1 MGVDN
6 TTYTTAPIKDDK
18 VYDAGQVDLWNRWTP
33 INATRIGKTT
43 NVNGK
48 KVDNANKTFNQRPVE
63 ELIKQYTDTQYETDD
78 ESAPY
83 FYELENVDTGTKKY
97 GLAPKGLEHR
107 YAGQNMS
114 QWKVNYNKRRTDA
127 VELESL
133 IHGNESMLKQ
143 KEVDYGFTS
152 NTHMGKGASEI
163 YTKSLD
169 EVAKILTPKQK
180 DLTTKLVGAMP
191 NVNIVKPTTTENQ
204 SAINK
209 LFGETL
215 DEKLTQSNSIVR
227 NDRQNIDM
235 LSVSDYIPK
244 EKITNEANL
253 YTNQEFMNKSKNVLN
268 AFGVDIAGKS
278 DKEIADIMLKEQS
291 KYGFNLPDMIYKT
304 AQFSNKGQNIA
315 KDWVDIGKMY
325 QDTDISARQIG
336 DATKAIATDPTN
348 LLILASMGAGVPAR
362 IIGQSALKQGLNTE
376 LGRGLIT
383 GGVEGAAYATAD
395 NLLRQK
401 MDILA
406 GEQQSYN
413 PLEAYGATATGM
425 AVGGG
430 LGGAV
435 GKLFG
440 GNEQE
445 LLNRELTKNVTQAP
459 RDEQSIPVSIQ
470 PEQKQLERLMGLDQQ
485 YPEVDKTN
493 KFSLAEDVAL
503 RQEQAKSEV
512 KAEPKV
518 KQKIS
523 AIEHNV
529 VMKEQYIEEAE
540 PKLKEKK
547 IQFITTKG
555 GNIVESKDVINTKKA
570 AENIEFDVAS
580 PTPER
585 KPIAENQEV
594 AKVENPVKF
603 KTEYGDEG
611 RTFVKES
618 SLLSY
623 QGTADQKASLKQ
635 RPREEITDA
644 DTAVHNQMAYYDRD
658 AELRERYGRSEA
670 KFDERLDIPKSK
682 AEADRLRFQI
692 QQYKDIRDNKSL
704 SKEVQ
709 NTARVRLNDLYN
721 KRAELPK
728 PPEDLATKAEQ
739 KFIDENQVERIV
751 DRDKRNK
758 DLNEEFKMFMKAN
771 DRNKEGFV
779 YTPSQHIQQVF
790 TNVVK
795 NAKANKANVI
805 KAIQKVQTMET
816 AKGNKSF
823 SVNNITPEI
832 REKYR
837 DEITMIENYTGALE
851 DAVAHGK
858 GTLNDAEFM
867 FRARRRVDDEIKNA
881 GDEFKS
887 EQELEDF
894 ITDVIRKYD
903 ETGTKVTKEQVK
915 IDMGYVSK
923 GGKETPEAKQIRE
936 NKEKIEA
943 SKKNK
948 ILIDNLKLYQNTKKV
963 PKFTSGQSAGKQ
975 ALNTS
980 QMRDVQRDVLS
991 LQEIA
996 NKTSP
1001 IATNAGRKDAIK
1013 EAREFAAKKV
1023 NEAND
1028 KKLGTTGRVGLPESI
1043 IFKDSVQ
1050 DVSNSMAQ
1058 IVTVL
1063 LGSKR
1068 LGDFAKLTGTDVDV
1082 RSAIGNRMEDNGV
1095 VLPKDKNGDETTWKD
1110 VVKPLFMTGNYG
1122 QMEKGLVENLMKAHN
1137 MSKREATSFYK
1148 QYDKALNDILPD
1160 FKIFKDEIYK
1170 LYHKQGKVNLS
1181 WTLPDGFPVKIN
1193 VAKTKD
1199 GRVRIRDNDLKINMV
1214 TDDFDTFSRAIMP
1227 RLVQS
1232 VDGYIS
1238 RRLQKEDFPM
1248 IHDAAVV
1255 SKGREKELDDL
1266 YTKVMAEINDSDL
1279 LHDIMKQLG
1288 YTGKPLKDATL
1299 ARADIENSPH
1309 KLGFEHRAGEAD
1321 KKGTKLRKREADR
1334 QLTEEES
1341 MRDFMASKN
1350 YRQIPTGRLVD
1361 ALVNEAG
1368 YNNSVL
1374 SVAREGDDVFERQTA
1389 LAFQSPEYNQILAL
1403 KAPDGADNKMWNKVQ
1418 EEIFNEARAKLEYH
1432 PWLAKSEAVLGDRK
1446 WFSKDGRII
1455 GQYNKTYAEIYE
1467 ELYQEF
1473 LKQHNTIAQ
1482 TKVIPSDKPLDKVNF
1497 RFNKNS
1503 KFTTTINGITNKE
1516 TFVKNVDNIAGKTGA
1531 DMLTLDEAIIK
1542 SKIDEAKTSIVK
1554 SKWQGFK
1561 TLWNI
1566 QVNATGK
1573 YEEFNL
1579 LQRMKNVFASEV
1591 DRDAEIMWKRLM
1603 KIPKAKR
1610 DDIMKLLKSN
1620 YEIIDGMT
1628 EKQADEA
1635 FRKNNT
1641 IYTIAKRHIDQ
1652 GAKGLSSASEHY
1664 GAYLNNS
1671 TKIAEVYRLPKD
1683 AIPIIDQLIAIKAM
1697 DNNKTWDVI
1706 NKYTSKD
1713 EDVRYVVDVMRQH
1726 RMTSEAEL
1734 FIDSPEKIASG
1745 YFGEVYRGNLKI
1757 NEVPVKTRIMRT
1769 DRIKDGIYTDGR
1781 GFEHEVIKEGQK
1793 SYYNKRTSWDA
1804 DSKYEQGLLGAE
1816 RENNKVGKKINI
1828 KDLLSEHKNIEDIY
1842 VNYFDP
1848 KGWNI
1853 DKLNPK
1859 QQKAFEKLNMK
1870 YYLDERMTARQEK
1883 YLGDLIKIGFDFADS
1898 PEGLAKKLDWMT
1910 KNRLK
1915 ENKDGEFRKVAGED
1929 IRLEAG
1935 KTDDLAHIL
1944 TETVR
1949 ATNQKL
1955 KERSIVFKV
1964 IDDLATNESLLFSK
1978 EPKDGFVK
1986 LTFEQLNKLPFSL
1999 RSELKYIDQE
2009 LIDNLLGRNEVRLY
2023 KGTNQNLLIAD
2034 RLLNNLG
2041 TMFKQNV
2048 VLKNPA
2054 SYVNALLV
2062 NQTIGLSLGIRVD
2075 KMYKYQ
2081 RQALVDFKEMTGL
2094 LEQLHAQK
2102 VTGKRLDK
2110 MLEARLKNNRL
2121 YQMEK
2126 KGLSTNRVQGLVGD
2140 NDLIGSMLEDNVHK
2154 WLFKPFQIL
2163 NLNQGTA
2170 GGKFS
2175 LGLFSKIDTMGRY
2188 MATMKYL
2195 DDGMDMAKAVE
2206 NANGLFGNMDIM
2218 VPASIELLDK
2228 YGFVPFLK
2236 WFTLVHPQ
2244 LIKLAKSDPKK
2255 VLAVA
2260 VGVYV
2265 LGQETDTNLAS
2276 VNPIEGMIDFVDA
2289 SLPFGTVE
2297 KLQKDGLLDTTLGRA
2312 KSNVVPKYLENIYK
2326 SPLTLGAEKLRKKRL
2341 KEPKSDKAIDYR
2353 GFTQQTIE
2361 GISGRQR
2368 NETGY

>member
-6 TTYTTAPIKDDK
+6 ELYTELPVKSDK
-18 VYDAGQVDLWNRWTP
+18 VEESSLIDLWNRITP
-33 INATRIGKTT
+33 INSTRIGKTT
-43 NVNGK
+43 VVNGK
-48 KVDNANKTFNQRPVE
+48 KQMNENKTFNNKPIE
-63 ELIKQYTDTQYETDD
+63 DLSKQYANTKYETQD

-83 FYELENVDTGTKKY
+83 FYELENIDTGIKKY
-97 GLAPKGLEHR
+97 GIAPRGLEHR
-107 YAGQNMS
+107 YAGQDMS

-127 VELESL
+127 ADLESL
-133 IHGNESMLKQ
+133 IHGNEEMQKQ
-143 KEVDYGFTS
+143 RIVDTGLTK
-152 NTHMGKGASEI
+152 NTLLQKGATEI
-163 YTKSLD
+163 YTNGLSKVD
-169 EVAKILTPKQK
+169 EILSPEQK
-180 DLTTKLVGAMP
+180 ALTTKLVGAIP
-191 NVNIVKPTTTENQ
+191 NINIAKPTTTENQ
-204 SAINK
+204 SAINN

-215 DEKLTQSNSIVR
+215 SDNLARTGSDVMTDKKPV
-227 NDRQNIDM
+227 DM
-235 LSVSDYIPK
+235 LSVGDYIPK
-244 EKITNEANL
+244 EQITNEANL
-253 YTNQEFMNKSKNVLN
+253 YTNKEFMDKSKNVLN
-268 AFGVDIAGKS
+268 SFGVDIEGKS
-278 DKEIADIMLKEQS
+278 DKEIADIILKEQS
-291 KYGFNLPDMIYKT
+291 KYGFNLADMIYKT
-304 AQFSNKGQNIA
+304 TQFADKDSQVS
-315 KDWVDIGKMY
+315 KDWLDLERMK
-325 QDTDISARQIG
+325 DKTDLSMRQVG
-336 DATKAIATDPTN
+336 DATKAMITDPFN
-348 LLILASMGAGVPAR
+348 LVALETMGLGLVPKAIAQAGAKKALESQIAKTAMIGGLEGAGF
-362 IIGQSALKQGLNTE
+362 N
-376 LGRGLIT
+376 
-383 GGVEGAAYATAD
+383 TAD

-401 MDILA
+401 LGILS

-413 PLEAYGATATGM
+413 PEKAWESTATGT
-425 AVGGG
+425 AVGGA
-430 LGGAV
+430 LGGAI

-445 LLNRELTKNVTQAP
+445 LLNRELTKDVTQAP
-459 RDEQSIPVSIQ
+459 RDEQSVQVSNI
-470 PEQKQLERLMGLDQQ
+470 PEQTQLDRLMGIDQQ
-485 YPEVDKTN
+485 YPEVDKT
-493 KFSLAEDVAL
+493 KHFSLAEDVAL
-503 RQEQAKSEV
+503 RQAQTKPEV
-512 KAEPKV
+512 KDEPKV
-518 KQKIS
+518 KKKIS
-523 AIEHNV
+523 TNEPDVIT
-529 VMKEQYIEEAE
+529 KEQYIEEAE

-547 IQFITTKG
+547 MPYITTKG
-555 GNIVESKDVINTKKA
+555 GNIIESKDVIDTKKV

-580 PTPER
+580 PTPDR
-585 KPIAENQEV
+585 KPIAGNKEV

-635 RPREEITDA
+635 RPKEEITDA

-739 KFIDENQVERIV
+739 KFIDENPVERIV
-751 DRDKRNK
+751 DKDKRNK
-758 DLNEEFKMFMKAN
+758 DLNKEFKMFMKAN

-779 YTPSQHIQQVF
+779 YTPSQPIEQVF

-823 SVNNITPEI
+823 SVINITPEI

-903 ETGTKVTKEQVK
+903 ETGTKVTREQVK
-915 IDMGYVSK
+915 IDMGYISK
-923 GGKETPEAKQIRE
+923 GGKETPKAKQIRE
-936 NKEKIEA
+936 DKEKLEA

-948 ILIDNLKLYQNTKKV
+948 ILIDNLKLYKDTKKV
-963 PKFTSGQSAGKQ
+963 PRFTSGQSAGKQ
-975 ALNTS
+975 ALNSS
-980 QMRDVQRDVLS
+980 QMRDVQRGVLS

-1068 LGDFAKLTGTDVDV
+1068 LGAFAKLTGTDVDV
-1082 RSAIGNRMEDNGV
+1082 RSAIGNRMEENSV
-1095 VLPKDKNGDETTWKD
+1095 ILPKDKNGNVTTWKN

-1137 MSKREATSFYK
+1137 MSKEEATAFYK
-1148 QYDKALNDILPD
+1148 QYDKALDEILPD
-1160 FKIFKDEIYK
+1160 FKLFKDEIYK
-1170 LYHKQGKVNLS
+1170 LYHEQGKVNLS

-1238 RRLQKEDFPM
+1238 RRLQKKGFPM

-1266 YTKVMAEINDSDL
+1266 YTKVMAEINDSNF
-1279 LHDIMKQLG
+1279 LHNIMTQLG

-1299 ARADIENSPH
+1299 TRADIENSPH

-1321 KKGTKLRKREADR
+1321 EEGTKLREREKGR

-1389 LAFQSPEYNQILAL
+1389 LAFQSPNYNPLLAI
-1403 KAPDGADNKMWNKVQ
+1403 KAPDGVDKAMWSKVQ
-1418 EEIFNEARAKLEYH
+1418 REIFHEARAKLEYH
-1432 PWLAKSEAVLGDRK
+1432 PWLAKSEAVLGERK
-1446 WFSKDGRII
+1446 WFSKEGRII

-1482 TKVIPSDKPLDKVNF
+1482 AKVIPSDKPLDKVNF

-1503 KFTTTINGITNKE
+1503 KFTTTIDGITNKE
-1516 TFVKNVDNIAGKTGA
+1516 TFVKNVDNIAGKSKTEI
-1531 DMLTLDEAIIK
+1531 LTLGEAIVK
-1542 SKIDEAKTSIVK
+1542 SKIDKAKSNIVK
-1554 SKWQGFK
+1554 SKWQNFK
-1561 TLWNI
+1561 NLWKE
-1566 QVNATGK
+1566 QVDVEGK
-1573 YEEFNL
+1573 YKEFNL
-1579 LQRMKNVFASEV
+1579 LQKMRNIYKSEV
-1591 DRDAEIMWKRLM
+1591 DRDAELLYVDLK
-1603 KIPKAKR
+1603 KIPENKR
-1610 DDIMKLLKSN
+1610 NDIMLLLKSD
-1620 YEIIDGMT
+1620 YEAIDGMT
-1628 EKQADEA
+1628 KKEADE
-1635 FRKNNT
+1635 FFKENNEL
-1641 IYTIAKRHIDQ
+1641 YNIAKRAIDQ
-1652 GAKGLSSASEHY
+1652 TAKGIGSQSEQY
-1664 GAYLNNS
+1664 GAYKNNAHL
-1671 TKIAEVYRLPKD
+1671 IATMYDLPKNVEQT
-1683 AIPIIDQLIAIKAM
+1683 IDKLISIKAM
-1697 DNNKTWDVI
+1697 EDNKAWDVI
-1706 NKYTSKD
+1706 DKYSLKD
-1713 EDVRYVVDVMRQH
+1713 TDVRFVLDTMKQK
-1726 RMTSEAEL
+1726 RMVSEGEL
-1734 FIDSPEKIASG
+1734 FVDSPEKIAKG
-1745 YFGEVYRGNLKI
+1745 YFSEVYRGNKKI
-1757 NEVPVKTRIMRT
+1757 DENGKVR
-1769 DRIKDGIYTDGR
+1769 Y
-1781 GFEHEVIKEGQK
+1781 
-1793 SYYNKRTSWDA
+1793 DA
-1804 DSKYEQGLLGAE
+1804 DSRYESGILGTE
-1816 RENNKVGKKINI
+1816 RENNKVGTKIDEKEFAI
-1828 KDLLSEHKNIEDIY
+1828 PEFKS
-1842 VNYFDP
+1842 
-1848 KGWNI
+1848 
-1853 DKLNPK
+1853 LN
-1859 QQKAFEKLNMK
+1859 EKL
-1870 YYLDERMTARQEK
+1870 
-1883 YLGDLIKIGFDFADS
+1883 DF
-1898 PEGLAKKLDWMT
+1898 MT
-1910 KNRLK
+1910 KHRLK
-1915 ENKDGEFRKVAGED
+1915 EGHDGFRKVTGED
-1929 IRLEAG
+1929 IRIEAG
-1935 KTDDLAHIL
+1935 KSQDLADIL

-1949 ATNQKL
+1949 ATNEKV
-1955 KERSIVFKV
+1955 KERGIVEKV
-1964 IDDLATNESLLFSK
+1964 LYDLAKEDSLLFSIK
-1978 EPKDGFVK
+1978 PKDGMIE
-1986 LTFEQLNKLPFSL
+1986 LTKEQLAKLPYSL
-1999 RSELKYIDQE
+1999 RAEIKYIDRD
-2009 LIDNLLGRNEVRLY
+2009 LIDKLVGRNEVRLY
-2023 KGTNQNLLIAD
+2023 NGNNEHLKIAD

-2048 VLKNPA
+2048 VLKNPT
-2054 SYVNALLV
+2054 SYINAFLV
-2062 NQTIGLSLGIRVD
+2062 NHTIGASAGLTP
-2075 KMYKYQ
+2075 KQMYRYQ
-2081 RQALVDFKEMTGL
+2081 KQALADIKEMQDL
-2094 LEQLHAQK
+2094 LERLSRQK
-2102 VTGKRLDK
+2102 VIGKKLDE
-2110 MLEARLKNNRL
+2110 MLFAKLKNNQL
-2121 YQMEK
+2121 YQLEK
-2126 KGLSTNRVQGLVGD
+2126 IGGLSTNRVDGVVGD
-2140 NDLIGSMLEDNVHK
+2140 NDLLGSMLEDHMPSAI
-2154 WLFKPFQIL
+2154 FKMARNL
-2163 NLNQGTA
+2163 NLNQNTVV
-2170 GGKFS
+2170 GKHT
-2175 LGLFSKIDTMGRY
+2175 LRTFSKIDTMGRY
-2188 MATMKYL
+2188 MIAKKYM
-2195 DDGMDMAKAVE
+2195 DDGMDIKSASDKA
-2206 NANGLFGNMDIM
+2206 NSLFGDMDTM
-2218 VPASIELLDK
+2218 VPPSIELLDK
-2228 YGFVPFLK
+2228 YGLAPFLK
-2236 WFTLVHPQ
+2236 WFTLTHPG
-2244 LIKLAKSDPKK
+2244 LFKLTKENPKK

-2260 VGVYV
+2260 IGIYV
-2265 LGQETDTNLAS
+2265 FGQETDTNLAS
-2276 VNPIEGMIDFVDA
+2276 VNPIEGALDFAD
-2289 SLPFGTVE
+2289 STLPFGTIE
-2297 KLQKDGLLDTTLGRA
+2297 KLEKDGLLDTILNRA
-2312 KSNVVPKYLENIYK
+2312 RSNVVPRYLHNAYR
-2326 SPLTLGAEKLRKKRL
+2326 SPETLGTKYYLKRRMEK
-2341 KEPKSDKAIDYR
+2341 PKSEKSVDYR
-2353 GFTQQTIE
+2353 GFTQQMVE
-2361 GISGRQR
+2361 GD
-2368 NETGY
+2368 

>member
-6 TTYTTAPIKDDK
+6 ELYTVNQIKDDA
-18 VYDAGQVDLWNRWTP
+18 VQESSLIDLWNRITP
-33 INATRIGKTT
+33 INSTRIGDTT
-43 NVNGK
+43 VVNGK
-48 KVDNANKTFNQRPVE
+48 KVMNENKTFNNKPIE
-63 ELIKQYTDTQYETDD
+63 DLSKQYANTKYETQD

-83 FYELENVDTGTKKY
+83 FYELENVDTGVKKY
-97 GLAPKGLEHR
+97 GIAPKGLEHR

-127 VELESL
+127 IDLESL

-143 KEVDYGFTS
+143 SQVDLGFS
-152 NTHMGKGASEI
+152 KNTQIGKGASEI
-163 YTKSLD
+163 YTDGLSKVD
-169 EVAKILTPKQK
+169 AILTPEQK

-191 NVNIVKPTTTENQ
+191 NVNIAKPTTTENK
-204 SAINK
+204 SAISK

-215 DEKLTQSNSIVR
+215 DDKLTQSNSIVR

-291 KYGFNLPDMIYKT
+291 KYGFNIPDMIYKT
-304 AQFSNKGQNIA
+304 AQFSDKSKNIA

-325 QDTDISARQIG
+325 QDTDISARQVG

-362 IIGQSALKQGLNTE
+362 MIGQSALKQGLNTA

-425 AVGGG
+425 AIGGG

-459 RDEQSIPVSIQ
+459 KDEQSTTVSIQ
-470 PEQKQLERLMGLDQQ
+470 PEKTQLERLMGLDQQ
-485 YPEVDKTN
+485 YPEVDKT
-493 KFSLAEDVAL
+493 KSFSLAEDVAL
-503 RQEQAKSEV
+503 RQTQAKPEV
-512 KAEPKV
+512 KTEPKV

-523 AIEHNV
+523 VIEPDV
-529 VMKEQYIEEAE
+529 ITKEQFIEEAE

-547 IQFITTKG
+547 IPFITTKG
-555 GNIVESKDVINTKKA
+555 GNIVESKDVIDTKKV

-585 KPIAENQEV
+585 KPITGNQEV

-635 RPREEITDA
+635 RPKEEITDA
-644 DTAVHNQMAYYDRD
+644 DTAVHNQMAYYDRN

-728 PPEDLATKAEQ
+728 PPEDLSTKAEQ
-739 KFIDENQVERIV
+739 KFIDENPVERIA
-751 DRDKRNK
+751 DKDKRNK

-779 YTPSQHIQQVF
+779 YTPSQPIQQVF

-851 DAVAHGK
+851 DAVAHSK
-858 GTLNDAEFM
+858 RTLNDAEFM
-867 FRARRRVDDEIKNA
+867 FRARRRVDDEVKNA

-894 ITDVIRKYD
+894 IADVIRKYD
-903 ETGTKVTKEQVK
+903 ETGTKVTREQVK
-915 IDMGYVSK
+915 IDMGYISK
-923 GGKETPEAKQIRE
+923 GGKETPKAKQIRE
-936 NKEKIEA
+936 DKEKLEA

-948 ILIDNLKLYQNTKKV
+948 ILIDNLKLYQDTKKV
-963 PKFTSGQSAGKQ
+963 PRFISGQSAGKQ
-975 ALNTS
+975 ALNSS
-980 QMRDVQRDVLS
+980 QMRDVQRGVLS

-1001 IATNAGRKDAIK
+1001 IANNAGRKDAIK

-1023 NEAND
+1023 NQAND

-1068 LGDFAKLTGTDVDV
+1068 LGDYAKLTGTDVDV
-1082 RSAIGNRMEDNGV
+1082 RSAIGNKMAEKGAI
-1095 VLPKDKNGDETTWKD
+1095 LPKDKNGNVTTWKN
-1110 VVKPLFMTGNYG
+1110 VIKPLFMTGNYG

-1137 MSKREATSFYK
+1137 MSKEEATAFYK
-1148 QYDKALNDILPD
+1148 QYDKALDDVLPD
-1160 FKIFKDEIYK
+1160 FKNFKNSIYD
-1170 LYHKQGKVNLS
+1170 LYQEQGKVNLS
-1181 WTLPDGFPVKIN
+1181 WTLPDGFQVKIN

-1238 RRLQKEDFPM
+1238 RRLQKESFPM

-1288 YTGKPLKDATL
+1288 YAGKPLKDATL
-1299 ARADIENSPH
+1299 TRADIENSPH

-1321 KKGTKLRKREADR
+1321 EEGTKLREREAGR

-1368 YNNSVL
+1368 YNNSIL

-1389 LAFQSPEYNQILAL
+1389 LAFQSPEYNPMLAL
-1403 KAPDGADNKMWNKVQ
+1403 EPPKGTNVRMWNKVQ

-1516 TFVKNVDNIAGKTGA
+1516 TFVKNVDNIAGKTGT

-1697 DNNKTWDVI
+1697 DNNKAWEVI
-1706 NKYTSKD
+1706 NKYSNKD

-1726 RMTSEAEL
+1726 RMTSETEL
-1734 FIDSPEKIASG
+1734 FIDSPEKIVSG
-1745 YFGEVYRGNLKI
+1745 YFAEVYRGNKKI
-1757 NEVPVKTRIMRT
+1757 N
-1769 DRIKDGIYTDGR
+1769 DDGK
-1781 GFEHEVIKEGQK
+1781 VV
-1793 SYYNKRTSWDA
+1793 WDA
-1804 DSKYEQGLLGAE
+1804 DSKYEQGILGAE
-1816 RENNKVGKKINI
+1816 RENNKIGKK
-1828 KDLLSEHKNIEDIY
+1828 
-1842 VNYFDP
+1842 
-1848 KGWNI
+1848 
-1853 DKLNPK
+1853 
-1859 QQKAFEKLNMK
+1859 
-1870 YYLDERMTARQEK
+1870 LDEKETPIPKFE
-1883 YLGDLIKIGFDFADS
+1883 DS
-1898 PEGLAKKLDWMT
+1898 PEGLTEKLDWMT

-1915 ENKDGEFRKVAGED
+1915 ENQDGEFRKVAGED

-1955 KERSIVFKV
+1955 KERSVVFKV

-1978 EPKDGFVK
+1978 KPKDGFVK

-2054 SYVNALLV
+2054 SYLNALLV

-2175 LGLFSKIDTMGRY
+2175 LGMFSKIDTMGRY

-2195 DDGMDMAKAVE
+2195 DDGMDMTKAVE
-2206 NANGLFGNMDIM
+2206 NANGYFGNMDIM

-2260 VGVYV
+2260 IGVYV

-2276 VNPIEGMIDFVDA
+2276 VNPIEGMIDFADA
-2289 SLPFGTVE
+2289 ALPFGTVE
-2297 KLQKDGLLDTTLGRA
+2297 KLQKDGLLDTALGRT
-2312 KSNVVPKYLENIYK
+2312 KSNVVPKYMENIYK
-2326 SPLTLGAEKLRKKRL
+2326 SPLTLGAEKLRKRRL
-2341 KEPKSDKAIDYR
+2341 KEPKSNKAIDYR
-2353 GFTQQTIE
+2353 GFTQKTIE

>member
-1 MGVDN
+1 M
-6 TTYTTAPIKDDK
+6 
-18 VYDAGQVDLWNRWTP
+18 
-33 INATRIGKTT
+33 
-43 NVNGK
+43 
-48 KVDNANKTFNQRPVE
+48 
-63 ELIKQYTDTQYETDD
+63 
-78 ESAPY
+78 
-83 FYELENVDTGTKKY
+83 
-97 GLAPKGLEHR
+97 
-107 YAGQNMS
+107 
-114 QWKVNYNKRRTDA
+114 
-127 VELESL
+127 
-133 IHGNESMLKQ
+133 
-143 KEVDYGFTS
+143 
-152 NTHMGKGASEI
+152 
-163 YTKSLD
+163 
-169 EVAKILTPKQK
+169 
-180 DLTTKLVGAMP
+180 
-191 NVNIVKPTTTENQ
+191 
-204 SAINK
+204 
-209 LFGETL
+209 
-215 DEKLTQSNSIVR
+215 
-227 NDRQNIDM
+227 
-235 LSVSDYIPK
+235 
-244 EKITNEANL
+244 
-253 YTNQEFMNKSKNVLN
+253 
-268 AFGVDIAGKS
+268 
-278 DKEIADIMLKEQS
+278 
-291 KYGFNLPDMIYKT
+291 
-304 AQFSNKGQNIA
+304 
-315 KDWVDIGKMY
+315 
-325 QDTDISARQIG
+325 
-336 DATKAIATDPTN
+336 
-348 LLILASMGAGVPAR
+348 
-362 IIGQSALKQGLNTE
+362 
-376 LGRGLIT
+376 
-383 GGVEGAAYATAD
+383 
-395 NLLRQK
+395 
-401 MDILA
+401 
-406 GEQQSYN
+406 
-413 PLEAYGATATGM
+413 
-425 AVGGG
+425 
-430 LGGAV
+430 
-435 GKLFG
+435 
-440 GNEQE
+440 
-445 LLNRELTKNVTQAP
+445 
-459 RDEQSIPVSIQ
+459 
-470 PEQKQLERLMGLDQQ
+470 
-485 YPEVDKTN
+485 
-493 KFSLAEDVAL
+493 
-503 RQEQAKSEV
+503 
-512 KAEPKV
+512 
-518 KQKIS
+518 
-523 AIEHNV
+523 
-529 VMKEQYIEEAE
+529 
-540 PKLKEKK
+540 
-547 IQFITTKG
+547 
-555 GNIVESKDVINTKKA
+555 
-570 AENIEFDVAS
+570 
-580 PTPER
+580 
-585 KPIAENQEV
+585 
-594 AKVENPVKF
+594 
-603 KTEYGDEG
+603 
-611 RTFVKES
+611 
-618 SLLSY
+618 
-623 QGTADQKASLKQ
+623 
-635 RPREEITDA
+635 
-644 DTAVHNQMAYYDRD
+644 
-658 AELRERYGRSEA
+658 
-670 KFDERLDIPKSK
+670 
-682 AEADRLRFQI
+682 
-692 QQYKDIRDNKSL
+692 
-704 SKEVQ
+704 Q

-739 KFIDENQVERIV
+739 KFIDENPVERIV
-751 DRDKRNK
+751 DKDKRNK

-779 YTPSQHIQQVF
+779 YTPSQPIQQVF

-858 GTLNDAEFM
+858 GILNDAEFM
-867 FRARRRVDDEIKNA
+867 FRARRRVDDEVKNA

-903 ETGTKVTKEQVK
+903 ETGTKVTREQVK

-923 GGKETPEAKQIRE
+923 GGKETQKAKQIRE
-936 NKEKIEA
+936 DKEKFEA

-948 ILIDNLKLYQNTKKV
+948 ILIDNLKLYQDTKKV
-963 PKFTSGQSAGKQ
+963 PRFTSGQSAGKQ
-975 ALNTS
+975 ALNSS
-980 QMRDVQRDVLS
+980 QMRDVQRGVLS

-1068 LGDFAKLTGTDVDV
+1068 LGAFAKLTGTDVDV
-1082 RSAIGNRMEDNGV
+1082 RSAIGNRMEENGAI
-1095 VLPKDKNGDETTWKD
+1095 LPKDKNGNVTTWKN

-1137 MSKREATSFYK
+1137 MNKDEATAFYK
-1148 QYDKALNDILPD
+1148 QYDKALDEVLPN
-1160 FKIFKDEIYK
+1160 FKLFKDEIYK
-1170 LYHKQGKVNLS
+1170 LYHEQGKVNLS

-1199 GRVRIRDNDLKINMV
+1199 GRVRIRDNDIKINIV

-1238 RRLQKEDFPM
+1238 RRLQKESFPM

-1299 ARADIENSPH
+1299 TRADIENSPY

-1321 KKGTKLRKREADR
+1321 EEGTKLRERETGR

-1350 YRQIPTGRLVD
+1350 YRQIQTGRLVD

-1389 LAFQSPEYNQILAL
+1389 LAFQSPEYNPILAL
-1403 KAPDGADNKMWNKVQ
+1403 KAPDGVDSKMWNKVQ

-1455 GQYNKTYAEIYE
+1455 GQYNKTYTEIYE

-1503 KFTTTINGITNKE
+1503 KFTTTIDGITNKE
-1516 TFVKNVDNIAGKTGA
+1516 TFVKNVDNIAGKTGT

-1554 SKWQGFK
+1554 SKWQSFK

-1603 KIPKAKR
+1603 KIPKSKR
-1610 DDIMKLLKSN
+1610 DDIMKLIKSD
-1620 YEIIDGMT
+1620 YEAIDGMT
-1628 EKQADEA
+1628 QKQADA
-1635 FRKNNT
+1635 YFKKNNT
-1641 IYTIAKRHIDQ
+1641 IYTIARRHIDQ
-1652 GAKGLSSASEHY
+1652 AAKGLSSASEHY
-1664 GAYLNNS
+1664 GAYQNNP
-1671 TKIAEVYRLPKD
+1671 TKIAAVYDLPKD
-1683 AIPIIDQLIAIKAM
+1683 AIPIIDQLISIKAM
-1697 DNNKTWDVI
+1697 ENNKAWDVVS
-1706 NKYTSKD
+1706 KYTNKD
-1713 EDVRYVVDVMRQH
+1713 EDLRYVVDVMRQH

-1734 FIDSPEKIASG
+1734 FIDSPEKIVKG
-1745 YFGEVYRGNLKI
+1745 YFAEVYRGNKKI
-1757 NEVPVKTRIMRT
+1757 N
-1769 DRIKDGIYTDGR
+1769 DDGK
-1781 GFEHEVIKEGQK
+1781 VV
-1793 SYYNKRTSWDA
+1793 WDA

-1816 RENNKVGKKINI
+1816 RENNKIGKK
-1828 KDLLSEHKNIEDIY
+1828 
-1842 VNYFDP
+1842 
-1848 KGWNI
+1848 
-1853 DKLNPK
+1853 
-1859 QQKAFEKLNMK
+1859 
-1870 YYLDERMTARQEK
+1870 LDEKETPIPK
-1883 YLGDLIKIGFDFADS
+1883 FKDS

-1910 KNRLK
+1910 ENRLK
-1915 ENKDGEFRKVAGED
+1915 ENQDGEFRKVAGED

-1935 KTDDLAHIL
+1935 KTDDLADIL

-1964 IDDLATNESLLFSK
+1964 LDDLATNESLLFSK

-2054 SYVNALLV
+2054 SYLNALLV
-2062 NQTIGLSLGIRVD
+2062 NQTIGLSLGIRLD

-2081 RQALVDFKEMTGL
+2081 RQAIVDFKEMTGL

-2102 VTGKRLDK
+2102 VTGQRLDK

-2140 NDLIGSMLEDNVHK
+2140 NDLIGSMIEDNVHK

-2175 LGLFSKIDTMGRY
+2175 LGIFSKIDTMGRY

-2206 NANGLFGNMDIM
+2206 NANGYFGNMDIM

-2260 VGVYV
+2260 IGVYV

-2276 VNPIEGMIDFVDA
+2276 VNPIEGMIDFADA
-2289 SLPFGTVE
+2289 ALPFGTVE
-2297 KLQKDGLLDTTLGRA
+2297 KLQKDGLLDTALGRA
-2312 KSNVVPKYLENIYK
+2312 RSNVVPKYLDNIYK

-2353 GFTQQTIE
+2353 GFTQKTIE
-2361 GISGRQR
+2361 GSNGRHK
-2368 NETGY
+2368 TGAED

>member
-6 TTYTTAPIKDDK
+6 KPYEVAQLKDDTL
-18 VYDAGQVDLWNRWTP
+18 YDAGQVDLWNRWTP
-33 INATRIGKTT
+33 INLTRIGDTT

-48 KVDNANKTFNQRPVE
+48 KVANANKTFNQRPVE
-63 ELIKQYTDTQYETDD
+63 ELVKQYKDVNYETED

-83 FYELENVDTGTKKY
+83 FYELENVDTGVKKY
-97 GLAPKGLEHR
+97 GIAPKGLEHR

-143 KEVDYGFTS
+143 KEVDYGFTK
-152 NTHMGKGASEI
+152 NTQMGKGASEI
-163 YTKSLD
+163 YSKSLD
-169 EVAKILTPKQK
+169 EVAKILTPEQK
-180 DLTTKLVGAMP
+180 DLTTKLVGAIP
-191 NVNIVKPTTTENQ
+191 NINIAKQTTTENQ

-215 DEKLTQSNSIVR
+215 DEKLTQSSSIVR
-227 NDRQNIDM
+227 NDRTPIDM

-244 EKITNEANL
+244 EKITNESNL
-253 YTNQEFMNKSKNVLN
+253 YTNKDFMNKSKNVLN

-278 DKEIADIMLKEQS
+278 DKEIADVMLKEQS
-291 KYGFNLPDMIYKT
+291 KYGFNVPDMIYKT
-304 AQFSNKGQNIA
+304 AQFSTKGKDIA

-325 QDTDISARQIG
+325 QDTDISARQVG

-362 IIGQSALKQGLNTE
+362 MIGQSALKQGLNTA
-376 LGRGLIT
+376 LGRGLVT
-383 GGVEGAAYATAD
+383 GGLEGAAYATAD

-413 PLEAYGATATGM
+413 PLEAYGATATGT

-459 RDEQSIPVSIQ
+459 RDEQGIPVSTQ
-470 PEQKQLERLMGLDQQ
+470 PEQTQLERLMGLDQQ
-485 YPEVDKTN
+485 YPEVEQSKQ
-493 KFSLAEDVAL
+493 FSLAEDIAL
-503 RQEQAKSEV
+503 RQKQSKPEV
-512 KAEPKV
+512 KVEQKA

-523 AIEHNV
+523 AVEPDVI
-529 VMKEQYIEEAE
+529 MKEQYIEEAE
-540 PKLKEKK
+540 PKLREKK
-547 IQFITTKG
+547 KPFITTKS
-555 GNIVESKDVINTKKA
+555 GNIVESKDVIDTKKA

-585 KPIAENQEV
+585 KPIGDNKEV
-594 AKVENPVKF
+594 PKVENPVKF

-635 RPREEITDA
+635 RPKEEITDA

-692 QQYKDIRDNKSL
+692 EQYKDIRDNKNL

-739 KFIDENQVERIV
+739 KFIDENPVERIV
-751 DRDKRNK
+751 DKDKRNK

-779 YTPSQHIQQVF
+779 YTPSQPIEQVF

-805 KAIQKVQTMET
+805 KAIKKVQTMET

-867 FRARRRVDDEIKNA
+867 FRARRRVDDEVKNA

-903 ETGTKVTKEQVK
+903 ETGTKVTREQVK

-923 GGKETPEAKQIRE
+923 GGKETPKAKQIRE
-936 NKEKIEA
+936 DKEKLEA

-948 ILIDNLKLYQNTKKV
+948 ILIDNLKLYKDTKKV
-963 PKFTSGQSAGKQ
+963 PRFTSGQSAGKQ
-975 ALNTS
+975 ALNSS
-980 QMRDVQRDVLS
+980 QMRDVQRGVLS

-1001 IATNAGRKDAIK
+1001 IATNASRKDAIK

-1023 NEAND
+1023 NQAND
-1028 KKLGTTGRVGLPESI
+1028 KKLGTIGRLGLPESI

-1068 LGDFAKLTGTDVDV
+1068 LGAFSKLTGTDVDV
-1082 RSAIGNRMEDNGV
+1082 RSAIGDRMAENGAI
-1095 VLPKDKNGDETTWKD
+1095 LPKDKSGNTTTWKN

-1137 MSKREATSFYK
+1137 MSKDEATEFYK
-1148 QYDKALNDILPD
+1148 QYDKALNDVLPD

-1170 LYHKQGKVNLS
+1170 LYHEQGKVNLS

-1238 RRLQKEDFPM
+1238 RRLQKESFPM

-1266 YTKVMAEINDSDL
+1266 YAKVMAEINDSDL

-1299 ARADIENSPH
+1299 TRADIENSPH

-1321 KKGTKLRKREADR
+1321 EEGTKLRERESGR
-1334 QLTEEES
+1334 QLTEEET

-1389 LAFQSPEYNQILAL
+1389 LAFQSPEYNPILAI
-1403 KAPDGADNKMWNKVQ
+1403 KAPDGVDSKMWNKVQ

-1432 PWLAKSEAVLGDRK
+1432 PWLAKSEAVLGNRK
-1446 WFSKDGRII
+1446 WFDKDGRII
-1455 GQYNKTYAEIYE
+1455 GEYNKTYAEIYE

-1503 KFTTTINGITNKE
+1503 KFTTTIDGITNKE
-1516 TFVKNVDNIAGKTGA
+1516 TFVKNVDNIAGKTGR
-1531 DMLTLDEAIIK
+1531 DIITLDEAIIK

-1566 QVNATGK
+1566 QVNAKGK

-1610 DDIMKLLKSN
+1610 DDIMKLMKSD
-1620 YEIIDGMT
+1620 YEPIDGMT
-1628 EKQADEA
+1628 QKKADEY
-1635 FRKNNT
+1635 FKENNT
-1641 IYTIAKRHIDQ
+1641 IYKITKRHIDQ
-1652 GAKGLSSASEHY
+1652 AAKGLSSASEHY
-1664 GAYLNNS
+1664 GAYLNNP
-1671 TKIAEVYRLPKD
+1671 TKIAAVYDLPED
-1683 AIPIIDQLIAIKAM
+1683 AIEIINKLISIKAM
-1697 DNNKTWDVI
+1697 DNNKAWDVI
-1706 NKYTSKD
+1706 NKYTNKD
-1713 EDVRYVVDVMRQH
+1713 EDLRYVVDVMRQH

-1734 FIDSPEKIASG
+1734 FIDSPEKIVKG
-1745 YFGEVYRGNLKI
+1745 YFAEVYRGNKKI
-1757 NEVPVKTRIMRT
+1757 DENGKVV
-1769 DRIKDGIYTDGR
+1769 
-1781 GFEHEVIKEGQK
+1781 
-1793 SYYNKRTSWDA
+1793 WDA
-1804 DSKYEQGLLGAE
+1804 DSKYESGILGAE
-1816 RENNKVGKKINI
+1816 RENNKIGKK
-1828 KDLLSEHKNIEDIY
+1828 
-1842 VNYFDP
+1842 
-1848 KGWNI
+1848 
-1853 DKLNPK
+1853 
-1859 QQKAFEKLNMK
+1859 
-1870 YYLDERMTARQEK
+1870 LDEKETPIPKFE
-1883 YLGDLIKIGFDFADS
+1883 DS
-1898 PEGLAKKLDWMT
+1898 PEGLAKKIDWMT
-1910 KNRLK
+1910 ENRLK
-1915 ENKDGEFRKVAGED
+1915 ENQDGEFRKVAGEK

-1949 ATNQKL
+1949 TTNQKL

-1978 EPKDGFVK
+1978 ESKDGFVK

-2023 KGTNQNLLIAD
+2023 NGENKNLLMAD

-2062 NQTIGLSLGIRVD
+2062 NQTIGLSLGIRLD

-2081 RQALVDFKEMTGL
+2081 RQALVDFKEMTEL
-2094 LEQLHAQK
+2094 LEKLHEQK
-2102 VTGKRLDK
+2102 VTRQRLDK

-2126 KGLSTNRVQGLVGD
+2126 KGLSTNRVEGLVGD
-2140 NDLIGSMLEDNVHK
+2140 NDLLGSMLEDKVNK

-2163 NLNQGTA
+2163 NLNQNTA

-2175 LGLFSKIDTMGRY
+2175 LGIFSKIDTMGRY

-2206 NANGLFGNMDIM
+2206 NANGFFGNMDIM

-2276 VNPIEGMIDFVDA
+2276 VNPIEGMIDFADA
-2289 SLPFGTVE
+2289 ALPFGTVE
-2297 KLQKDGLLDTTLGRA
+2297 KLQKDGLLDTISNRTR
-2312 KSNVVPKYLENIYK
+2312 SNVVPKYLENIYK
-2326 SPLTLGAEKLRKKRL
+2326 SPLTLGAEKLRKRRL
-2341 KEPKSDKAIDYR
+2341 KEPKSSKAIDYR